1 MIEINATI
9 LAQILNFVILVL
21 FLRAVAYKPVCRLLE
36 QRSQKIQG
44 DLNKAEADRQ
54 EAEQTL
60 VQYRQ
65 KLQEANVRA
74 QEIIDSAEK
83 TARDARDAQILAT
96 KRDIEQIKKTAQEEI
111 QRERNQAMD
120 QMRSEV
126 VALSLLAAGKVIG
139 KNIDNKENERLI
151 NEFINQLD
159 KEKLGD
165 LSC

>member
-9 LAQILNFVILVL
+9 LAQILNFVILVI

-36 QRSQKIQG
+36 QRSQKIQS
-44 DLNKAEADRQ
+44 DLDKAEADKR
-54 EAEQTL
+54 EAQQTL
-60 VQYRQ
+60 AQYRQ
-65 KLQEANVRA
+65 TLQEANIRA
-74 QEIIDSAEK
+74 QEIIANAEK
-83 TARDARDAQILAT
+83 SARDTHDAKILET
-96 KRDIEQIKKTAQEEI
+96 KRDIEQIKKNAADEI
-111 QRERNQAMD
+111 QRERAQAMD
-120 QMRSEV
+120 QMKSEV

-151 NEFINQLD
+151 NDFINQLD

>member
-9 LAQILNFVILVL
+9 LAQILNFVILVI

-36 QRSQKIQG
+36 QRSQKIQN
-44 DLNKAEADRQ
+44 DLDKAEADKR
-54 EAEQTL
+54 EAQQTL
-60 VQYRQ
+60 AQYRQ
-65 KLQEANVRA
+65 TLQEANIRA
-74 QEIIDSAEK
+74 QEIIANAEK
-83 TARDARDAQILAT
+83 SARDTHDAKILET
-96 KRDIEQIKKTAQEEI
+96 KRDIEQIKKNAADEI
-111 QRERNQAMD
+111 QRERAQAMD
-120 QMRSEV
+120 QMKSEV

-151 NEFINQLD
+151 NDFINQLD